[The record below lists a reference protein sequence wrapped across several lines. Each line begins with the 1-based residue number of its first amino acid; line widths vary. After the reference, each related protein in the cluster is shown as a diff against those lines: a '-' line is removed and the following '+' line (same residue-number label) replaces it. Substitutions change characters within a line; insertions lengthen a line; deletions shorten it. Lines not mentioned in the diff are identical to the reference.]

1 MFQNENELPLPPN
14 TPICEGV
21 QFQFRKRYR
30 KVDWKLLAN
39 VDIEKI
45 TRDLDYR
52 ALQANIMNV
61 AFCDTKSQDFLEVDE
76 DFIKLYRLGQYTIEY
91 LLHCQE
97 YLSHGTVELETK
109 LREAIRF
116 RNEVKEKLEGKQK
129 ELTDCKKES
138 RKRKKMIAVYQ
149 SMLNTSGV
157 NGFHKCSH
165 CAKAFVSA
173 PFLASHLERRHGIVP
188 PPVQNTEDKLRIANE
203 ELEKELQTLKDKFR
217 EIEEQLKGAQELR
230 EKSEALRD
238 STLQQQ
244 IQQEIA
250 HKTWVKEM
258 EEKHKEEI
266 EKVKEIYLKEASDA
280 LEEKR
285 IAELA
290 LVEAKKGIVS
300 NLGALRDEKHEHD
313 DLRQEQLT
321 ELETQFE
328 SKISQL
334 QQEVEVQARKLRNT
348 EEEHRQAIEDA
359 RQREERLLKQL
370 EGKTMSEQK
379 LQEILNR
386 MEIENAKL
394 VQMNK
399 EKPDIR
405 STFSPA
411 ALAQLTN
418 NSAVENGSNVEVVQK
433 MLASQPVTM
442 LQESSTPARA
452 VPTEKRHVP
461 FADKPYIKTY
471 YEHPTE
477 AIDAARRELENDI
490 AIRLLNVTA
499 SPDIDSLTN
508 EEYSQYKEQIDRNR
522 IAKHTS
528 HDIQQLEAQLTE
540 ICQRANHKGSPRGS
554 VSASPIPTTLP
565 PKSPSFRQ
573 SRESLSRPN
582 SSKRTKTTAPVDSTP
597 QQDAA
602 APRDVTTVT
611 RDVLSQSREHLQ
623 SPSSP
628 DLAAEKLVASTPK
641 VTARSAENIREKEP
655 VYELD
660 FDDDDTE
667 SVDQD
672 VSEIELPDEGT
683 LSRGDHVQENKIRTA
698 HVQQHLTRDDHV
710 ELSDEEEIPEED
722 AFSDDNA
729 FDDDELFEEVKPTP
743 GYSLRD
749 PNYNPLDEDSE
760 DEEQE
765 ESRSPSPVVKRR
777 PNKSYKEED
786 DSIFSFDGWSK
797 MKNRNSMSA
806 DDAQQN
812 IPSGHVAKMRQA
824 VDELNRAKRVKT
836 AIGVA
841 IVPPG
846 GECKIQKR
854 NTCPPCIDREE
865 EDDFTVSSLSDRDLS
880 PVEMKVDIKRS
891 SRNGID
897 DVL

>member
-1 MFQNENELPLPPN
+1 MKMVDKENQPK
-14 TPICEGV
+14 GV

-39 VDIEKI
+39 VDVDKI
-45 TRDLDYR
+45 TRELDYQ

-61 AFCDTKSQDFLEVDE
+61 AFCDTNSQDFVEVDD
-76 DFIKLYRLGQYTIEY
+76 DFIKLYKLGQYTIEY

-97 YLSHGTVELETK
+97 YLSHGTVELESK
-109 LREAIRF
+109 LREAMRF
-116 RNEVKEKLEGKQK
+116 RNEVKDKLEVKQK

-149 SMLNTSGV
+149 SMLNTTGV

-165 CAKAFVSA
+165 CEKAFVSA

-188 PPVQNTEDKLRIANE
+188 QPVQNTEDKLRIANE
-203 ELEKELQTLKDKFR
+203 ELEKELQTLKEKYMSL
-217 EIEEQLKGAQELR
+217 EEQLKGAQER
-230 EKSEALRD
+230 GAKAETLRD

-244 IQQEIA
+244 IQQEVA
-250 HKTWVKEM
+250 HKTWSKET
-258 EEKHKEEI
+258 EERCAQEI

-313 DLRQEQLT
+313 ELRQEQLS
-321 ELETQFE
+321 ELEGQFE
-328 SKISQL
+328 FKISQL
-334 QQEVEVQARKLRNT
+334 QQEMELQARKLRNT
-348 EEEHRQAIEDA
+348 EEEHRQAIDELQ
-359 RQREERLLKQL
+359 QREERLIKQL
-370 EGKTMSEQK
+370 DGKTVSEQR
-379 LQEILNR
+379 LQEILNA
-386 MEIENAKL
+386 MEVENAKL

-411 ALAQLTN
+411 VLAQLN
-418 NSAVENGSNVEVVQK
+418 NIPTVENSPDLDVVQK
-433 MLASQPVTM
+433 LLASQPVTM
-442 LQESSTPARA
+442 LQESSSPAKE
-452 VPTEKRHVP
+452 VPLEKRHIP
-461 FADKPYIKTY
+461 FVDKPYIKTY
-471 YEHPTE
+471 YEHPTD
-477 AIDAARRELENDI
+477 AIDAARKELQNEI
-490 AIRLLNVTA
+490 AIRLLNATG
-499 SPDIDSLTN
+499 SPDIDSLSN
-508 EEYSQYKEQIDRNR
+508 EDYHHYKEQIDRNR
-522 IAKHTS
+522 IAKNTS
-528 HDIQQLEAQLTE
+528 HVIQQLDSQLAD
-540 ICQRANHKGSPRGS
+540 ICQRVNSGSHHGSPRGS

-565 PKSPSFRQ
+565 PKSPSFRR

-582 SSKRTKTTAPVDSTP
+582 SSKRTKTSGPASLQGESTP
-597 QQDAA
+597 NHVITT
-602 APRDVTTVT
+602 PRDAMAK
-611 RDVLSQSREHLQ
+611 SREDFQ

-628 DLAAEKLVASTPK
+628 DLSAENLVASTPK
-641 VTARSAENIREKEP
+641 ISAKSSENIVGTQPEHA
-655 VYELD
+655 YDLD
-660 FDDDDTE
+660 FDDDDDDSD

-672 VSEIELPDEGT
+672 VSEIELPDESTIPRASQHVLQGI
-683 LSRGDHVQENKIRTA
+683 SRDE
-698 HVQQHLTRDDHV
+698 HV
-710 ELSDEEEIPEED
+710 ESDESEEIPEEE
-722 AFSDDNA
+722 AYSDDNA
-729 FDDDELFEEVKPTP
+729 FDDDELFEEAEKPTP

-749 PNYNPLDEDSE
+749 PNYNPLDDDSE
-760 DEEQE
+760 DEME

-777 PNKSYKEED
+777 PTNKSYREED

-812 IPSGHVAKMRQA
+812 IPMGHVAKMRQA

-836 AIGVA
+836 GVKTGVE
-841 IVPPG
+841 IVPKG
-846 GECKIQKR
+846 NECKTKQPKS
-854 NTCPPCIDREE
+854 CPIDGE
-865 EDDFTVSSLSDRDLS
+865 EDDDFTISSLSDRDMS

>member
-1 MFQNENELPLPPN
+1 MDNYFLGGVALSGASAILYGIVRYVSTFDSHVTDHVADHVDTDRDVLSENCS
-14 TPICEGV
+14 T
-21 QFQFRKRYR
+21 
-30 KVDWKLLAN
+30 
-39 VDIEKI
+39 
-45 TRDLDYR
+45 
-52 ALQANIMNV
+52 
-61 AFCDTKSQDFLEVDE
+61 CDES
-76 DFIKLYRLGQYTIEY
+76 I
-91 LLHCQE
+91 
-97 YLSHGTVELETK
+97 LETEGHNK
-109 LREAIRF
+109 KCICTVLKTLDRKDRRQREATDSGLSSGTGKVGEEWGKVGEECSEF
-116 RNEVKEKLEGKQK
+116 SSTLYAFEG
-129 ELTDCKKES
+129 ELDLS
-138 RKRKKMIAVYQ
+138 D
-149 SMLNTSGV
+149 
-157 NGFHKCSH
+157 
-165 CAKAFVSA
+165 VS
-173 PFLASHLERRHGIVP
+173 E
-188 PPVQNTEDKLRIANE
+188 TEDPTI
-203 ELEKELQTLKDKFR
+203 
-217 EIEEQLKGAQELR
+217 
-230 EKSEALRD
+230 
-238 STLQQQ
+238 
-244 IQQEIA
+244 
-250 HKTWVKEM
+250 
-258 EEKHKEEI
+258 
-266 EKVKEIYLKEASDA
+266 
-280 LEEKR
+280 
-285 IAELA
+285 
-290 LVEAKKGIVS
+290 VEDGEFACTGIVS

-418 NSAVENGSNVEVVQK
+418 NTA
-433 MLASQPVTM
+433 A
-442 LQESSTPARA
+442 
-452 VPTEKRHVP
+452 
-461 FADKPYIKTY
+461 Y

-528 HDIQQLEAQLTE
+528 HDIQQLEAQLTD

-655 VYELD
+655 AYELD

>member
-1 MFQNENELPLPPN
+1 MKMTDKENQQK
-14 TPICEGV
+14 GV

-573 SRESLSRPN
+573 SRE
-582 SSKRTKTTAPVDSTP
+582 
-597 QQDAA
+597 
-602 APRDVTTVT
+602 
-611 RDVLSQSREHLQ
+611 
-623 SPSSP
+623 
-628 DLAAEKLVASTPK
+628 
-641 VTARSAENIREKEP
+641 
-655 VYELD
+655 
-660 FDDDDTE
+660 
-667 SVDQD
+667 
-672 VSEIELPDEGT
+672 
-683 LSRGDHVQENKIRTA
+683 
-698 HVQQHLTRDDHV
+698 
-710 ELSDEEEIPEED
+710 
-722 AFSDDNA
+722 
-729 FDDDELFEEVKPTP
+729 EVKPTP

-749 PNYNPLDEDSE
+749 PNYNPTELSYSDHPEVQISVSRLDEDSE